1 MKIASFFHS
10 LVNKAGGACFAISVI
25 FNFQNFWV
33 LLSYSMGGMML
44 QLLKLKRD
52 GLVGNGFKVYI

>member
-1 MKIASFFHS
+1 M
-10 LVNKAGGACFAISVI
+10 NKAGGACFAISVI